1 MYYSA
6 ATLLATP
13 ILRLFADDVLA
24 FPYFWAMEVEIDRSY
39 INLHLIDLD
48 YLFK

>member
-1 MYYSA
+1 MHYSA

-13 ILRLFADDVLA
+13 ILRLFADDVIA
-24 FPYFWAMEVEIDRSY
+24 FPYFWEMELEIDISY

-48 YLFK
+48 Y